1 MVSAAPGTGRS
12 RPAQAGGSRL
22 HPLKPGTVRSVVV
35 ARLEDN
41 EVVAVDQVDE
51 TVLVS
56 DTPRP
61 GAGGS
66 VHKPL
71 RLAYA
76 GAGVTQA
83 GVDQGVDTLEDP
95 PVGPLPVL
103 VVLPGTGVPDKPRSV
118 LPVEAVLLGSARA
131 RPVIGVKQPAGVGRG
146 AEQVG
151 GLLPGRVLVSGH
163 EDDAALP

>member
-1 MVSAAPGTGRS
+1 MTGRGI
-12 RPAQAGGSRL
+12 RGAWHRAPRATQAGGSRL
-22 HPLKPGTVRSVVV
+22 HPLEPGTVRSVVV

-61 GAGGS
+61 GAG
-66 VHKPL
+66 
-71 RLAYA
+71 
-76 GAGVTQA
+76 
-83 GVDQGVDTLEDP
+83 
-95 PVGPLPVL
+95 
-103 VVLPGTGVPDKPRSV
+103 VPDKPHSV
-118 LPVEAVLLGSARA
+118 LPVEVVLLGPARA